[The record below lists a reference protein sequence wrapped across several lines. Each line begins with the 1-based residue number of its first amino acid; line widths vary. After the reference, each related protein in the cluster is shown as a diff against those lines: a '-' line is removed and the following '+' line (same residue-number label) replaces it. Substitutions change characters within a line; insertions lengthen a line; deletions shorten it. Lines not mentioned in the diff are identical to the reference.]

1 MKIDNV
7 RVYGLEESIVAS
19 GYPMSTEIL
28 KEKDFKVNCD
38 FMNYGLDYGTED
50 FNESSKKEFNNRIK
64 RAKTLA
70 GVKTGTGHDCYLKGI
85 IIQADVTAPQYW
97 WLQYGRYHFADI
109 ISSQSKMHRITKMD
123 IDQQCNEYVGIPVI
137 EYLKEWIR
145 LYNEYDPNF
154 MPVITI
160 RGQKFEYT
168 KENIFKI
175 ITSNTPMGLNLTA
188 RITTNYLQLKT
199 IYYQRK
205 NHKLDEWS
213 KIFCKWVGELPMF
226 KELVLGE

>member
-7 RVYGLEESIVAS
+7 RVYGLEESIIAS

-28 KEKDFKVNCD
+28 AGKDFNVECD
-38 FMNYGLDYGTED
+38 FIDYSLDYGVED
-50 FNESSKKEFNNRIK
+50 FNEATVSAFDNYIK

-70 GVKTGTGHDCYLKGI
+70 GAKGASGHDCFLKGVI
-85 IIQADVTAPQYW
+85 VQADVAAPQYW

-145 LYNEYDPNF
+145 LYNEYNPNF

-160 RGQKFEYT
+160 RGKKFEYT

-175 ITSNTPMGLNLTA
+175 ITSNTPMGLKLTA

-199 IYYQRK
+199 MYYQRK

-213 KIFCKWVGELPMF
+213 KVFCKWIEELPMF